1 MIFVASTTTAY
12 KEPKS
17 SFINVVWMTFSQLL
31 QVGYDTRVMEWW
43 DTDTS
48 PRWLQVTAD
57 HPSCHQ
63 WSQLIIRCH
72 ESDQCLMR
80 MKWQS
85 CKGILFTSW
94 TISKLVYI
102 WFWSDNVIAFDVT
115 RQSVPLKSLSIYS
128 IYSMPVIIFKT
139 VNPSPRPILTVSS
152 KENQRH
158 SCYKWMTY
166 FYLQYGLKGNTQPFE
181 TDTYNTSHI

>member
-1 MIFVASTTTAY
+1 MLFEWHLVICCRLV
-12 KEPKS
+12 
-17 SFINVVWMTFSQLL
+17 MT
-31 QVGYDTRVMEWW
+31 REWW
-43 DTDTS
+43 SDEILTPVPGDW
-48 PRWLQVTAD
+48 RWLLTIPHVT
-57 HPSCHQ
+57 SG
-63 WSQLIIRCH
+63 QLIISCH
-72 ESDQCLMR
+72 DSDECLMR

-85 CKGILFTSW
+85 CKGIFFTSW
-94 TISKLVYI
+94 TIFKLVYNI

>member
-1 MIFVASTTTAY
+1 MRYWHQSPVTAGDCW
-12 KEPKS
+12 PSLMSPVVS
-17 SFINVVWMTFSQLL
+17 SLSVVMTVMNVSWEWSDNLAKVFFSQVEHI
-31 QVGYDTRVMEWW
+31 Q
-43 DTDTS
+43 
-48 PRWLQVTAD
+48 
-57 HPSCHQ
+57 
-63 WSQLIIRCH
+63 
-72 ESDQCLMR
+72 
-80 MKWQS
+80 
-85 CKGILFTSW
+85 
-94 TISKLVYI
+94 ISVY